1 LNKIIFGR
9 RRAVSETIGT
19 MLLLVITVIGAV
31 MLSNFLQDGFF
42 QGVNQ
47 NPSGVEASAGSIQ
60 LTGFDTRD
68 SDTLINV
75 PSLNND
81 FNELSG
87 GMLCAQGN
95 NPECINIIANRDN
108 IPTDPINPGTEF
120 IALQIRNM
128 NTGSVFLRN
137 IQINNE
143 LHEWDDGTASTL
155 FDATTIGVAGD
166 TYPRAGFFSIIPS
179 PDRPQS
185 EIHFTSQEIQG
196 NEEIRVIIKLDENLP
211 DIQMWDSMLIV
222 VNFGGSQ
229 PAKFIVSSGDAKW

>member
-19 MLLLVITVIGAV
+19 MLLLVITVVGAV

-47 NPSGVEASAGSIQ
+47 NGSGADPRSDSIQ

-75 PSLNND
+75 FSLDNYY
-81 FNELSG
+81 NEVSG
-87 GMLCAQGN
+87 GMLCANGN
-95 NPECINIIANRDN
+95 DPDCTIIVADA
-108 IPTDPINPGTEF
+108 IPSDDGTEF
-120 IALQIRNM
+120 IALQLRNM

-143 LHEWDDGTASTL
+143 LHEWDGGTASTL
-155 FDATTIGVAGD
+155 FDATSSGFAGD
-166 TYPRAGFFSIIPS
+166 KYPRAGFFSIIPS
-179 PDRPQS
+179 PERPNS
-185 EIHFTSQEIQG
+185 EIQFASQEVQG
-196 NEEIRVIIKLDENLP
+196 NEEVRVIIKLSENLS
-211 DIQMWDSMLIV
+211 DIKMWNSMLIV
-222 VNFGGSQ
+222 INFGGSQ
-229 PAKFIVSSGDAKW
+229 PAEFIVSSGDAKW